1 LAAESRARRVT
12 AAKNGASMF
21 FSTGNLRA
29 PSALLSGRAARGVA
43 FAAAVAGTLLGAGGL
58 RAETIGGALVKAY
71 FNNPDI
77 NQQRAAVRASDEN
90 VPKSFAGYLP
100 TVTAQGNAAVQQ
112 LDSYGPASGGGD
124 QSLFSKPRGYG
135 VTVNETL
142 WNGDRTFNSVRQ
154 AESGV
159 MAARETLRNTE
170 QNVLLSGVTAYM
182 DVLRD
187 TAILDLDRNNVE
199 VLQEQLRQTN
209 DRFTVGEVTRTD
221 VAQAEASLAGAQ
233 ATALSAQSTLQTSIA
248 NYRQVIGEEPKN
260 LAPGKSLD
268 KPLPRTLTEAIAI
281 SQVEHPAIVGSLFG
295 VDAAALNIK
304 VIEGAL
310 LPTVGLTGQIT
321 QQFDQTGFALPNR
334 ALTASLIGQISIP
347 IYDGGATYAS
357 TRQAKEQLG
366 QQELQTDLQR
376 DKVRAAVVSAWGVNS
391 NSAGI
396 IRSAKAQVAAA
407 EIALAGVREE
417 AKVGQRTTFDVLTA
431 QQTLLSAR
439 VQLVSAQHDAVV
451 ASYAVMS
458 AIGRLSTTSL
468 GLAAV
473 QYDPKVHFDQ
483 VKDKWFGLRT
493 PDGR

>member
-1 LAAESRARRVT
+1 MLFKSVSVGALIAPDRLRVACSVVAA
-12 AAKNGASMF
+12 G
-21 FSTGNLRA
+21 
-29 PSALLSGRAARGVA
+29 A
-43 FAAAVAGTLLGAGGL
+43 FATVLLGAGAL
-58 RAETIGGALVKAY
+58 RAETVGGALVKAY

-90 VPKSFAGYLP
+90 IPKATAGYRP
-100 TVTAQGNAAVQQ
+100 TVSAEADAAIQQTYAGLPAAAGGNESQ
-112 LDSYGPASGGGD
+112 
-124 QSLFSKPRGYG
+124 FSKPRGYG
-135 VTVNETL
+135 LTVNQTL
-142 WNGDRTFNSVRQ
+142 WNGERTFNSVRE

-170 QNVLLSGVTAYM
+170 QNVLLDGVTDYM
-182 DVLRD
+182 NVLRD
-187 TAILDLDRNNVE
+187 TAILGLDRNNVE
-199 VLQEQLRQTN
+199 VLQEQLRQTK
-209 DRFTVGEVTRTD
+209 DRFAVGEVTRTD

-260 LAPGKSLD
+260 LAPVKALD
-268 KPLPRTLTEAIAI
+268 KPLPKNLVQAIAI
-281 SQVEHPAIVGSLFG
+281 SQVEHPAIVGSLHG

-310 LPTVGLTGQIT
+310 YPTVGLTGQVA
-321 QQFDQTGFALPNR
+321 QRFDVTGSVVPNN
-334 ALTASLIGQISIP
+334 ALTASLMAQLTVP
-347 IYDGGATYAS
+347 IYDGGVTYAS

-376 DKVRAAVVSAWGVNS
+376 DKVRAAVVSAWGMNENS
-391 NSAGI
+391 VGI
-396 IRSAKAQVAAA
+396 IKSAKAQVAAA
-407 EIALAGVREE
+407 EIALAGIREE

-431 QQTLLSAR
+431 QQTLLNAR
-439 VQLVSAQHDAVV
+439 VQLVVAQHDQVV
-451 ASYAVMS
+451 ASYAVLS
-458 AIGRLSTTSL
+458 AIGRLSTVNL
-468 GLAAV
+468 GLAAN

>member
-1 LAAESRARRVT
+1 MLCS
-12 AAKNGASMF
+12 GA
-21 FSTGNLRA
+21 
-29 PSALLSGRAARGVA
+29 
-43 FAAAVAGTLLGAGGL
+43 L

-90 VPKSFAGYLP
+90 VPKATAGYRP
-100 TVTAQGNAAVQQ
+100 TVSAEGDASVQQ
-112 LDSYGPASGGGD
+112 LNSDFPVSAGGVT
-124 QSLFSKPRGYG
+124 SVFSKPRGYG
-135 VTVNETL
+135 LTVNQNL

-170 QNVLLSGVTAYM
+170 QNVLQDGVTFYM
-182 DVLRD
+182 NVLRD
-187 TAILDLDRNNVE
+187 TAILALDRNNVE
-199 VLQEQLRQTN
+199 VLQEQLRQTK

-233 ATALSAQSTLQTSIA
+233 ATALAAQSTLQASVA
-248 NYRQVIGEEPKN
+248 NYRQTIGEEPKN
-260 LAPGKSLD
+260 LAPVKALD
-268 KPLPRTLTEAIAI
+268 KELPKTLTEAIAI
-281 SQVEHPAIVGSLFG
+281 SQVEHPAIVGSLHG
-295 VDAAALNIK
+295 VDAAALNVK

-310 LPTVGLTGQIT
+310 LPTVGLTGQVS
-321 QQFDQTGFALPNR
+321 QRYDLSGFALPSR
-334 ALTASLIGQISIP
+334 TLTASLVGQITVP
-347 IYDGGATYAS
+347 IYDGGTTYAS

-376 DKVRAAVVSAWGVNS
+376 DKVRAAVVSAWGMNENS
-391 NSAGI
+391 VGI

-407 EIALAGVREE
+407 EIALAGIREE

-431 QQTLLSAR
+431 QQTLLNAR
-439 VQLVSAQHDAVV
+439 VQLVSAQHDQVV
-451 ASYAVMS
+451 ASYAVLS
-458 AIGRLSTTSL
+458 AVGRLSTANL
-468 GLAAV
+468 GLAAT